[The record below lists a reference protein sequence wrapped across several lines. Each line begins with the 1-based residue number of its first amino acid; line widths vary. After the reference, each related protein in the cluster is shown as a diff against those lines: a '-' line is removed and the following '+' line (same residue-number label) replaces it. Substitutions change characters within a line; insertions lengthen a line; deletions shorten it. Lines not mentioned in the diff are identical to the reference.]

1 VNPGRKDRVVRLVR
15 EDGRVVCDR
24 CAVAE
29 TPLRRMRGLLGRHE
43 LEPGEGLL
51 IRPAS
56 SIHMFFMRFPIDAV
70 FLDRQVVVRKVV
82 PGLRP
87 WRVAF
92 ARGAKSVVEL
102 SAGETERRGVS
113 VGARLA
119 LEAVDH

>member
-1 VNPGRKDRVVRLVR
+1 VTARGKDRVVRLVR
-15 EDGRVVCDR
+15 EDGSVVCDR

-51 IRPAS
+51 IRPTS

-70 FLDRQVVVRKVV
+70 FLDGQLVVLKVV
-82 PGLRP
+82 PGLEP

-113 VGARLA
+113 VGARLV

>member
-1 VNPGRKDRVVRLVR
+1 
-15 EDGRVVCDR
+15 
-24 CAVAE
+24 
-29 TPLRRMRGLLGRHE
+29 MRGLLGRHE

-51 IRPAS
+51 IRPTS

-70 FLDRQVVVRKVV
+70 FLDRQLVVVKVV
-82 PGLRP
+82 PGLEP

-113 VGARLA
+113 VGVRLV